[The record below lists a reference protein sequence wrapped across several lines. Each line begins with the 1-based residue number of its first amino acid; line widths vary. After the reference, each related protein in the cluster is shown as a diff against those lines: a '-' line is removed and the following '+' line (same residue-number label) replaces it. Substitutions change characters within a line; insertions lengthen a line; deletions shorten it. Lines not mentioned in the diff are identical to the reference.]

1 MANLRG
7 GNFDKQIKDAVHRMG
22 KIGQKKDGGN
32 DTHSKNIHVKR
43 VSQLTDFKN
52 YLNKNELG
60 GKLNNHL
67 NDNTIKDFLK
77 DRTRDLKSN
86 SSETYIRGFSSLVQS
101 LNDNNITTNLKSE
114 TFNNLVKDVKENS
127 DNLFDKNRSIRDKE
141 GLTNSMYEK
150 HFNSGVMSQIQFE
163 LGYRVSEAHE
173 LIQNPDKYIN
183 DNSVTGLKG
192 KGGREYKEKVI
203 SSELIKK
210 IESIEKN
217 SSISQYQ
224 KNLQEEGVKSH
235 DLRITYAAALR
246 DNFGLSNK
254 EISEELNHSREGIT
268 VYYLARA

>member
-7 GNFDKQIKDAVHRMG
+7 GNFDKQIKDATHRMG
-22 KIGQKKDGGN
+22 KLGQKKDGEN
-32 DTHSKNIHVKR
+32 NTHSKNIQDKR
-43 VSQLTDFKN
+43 VSQLNDFKN
-52 YLNKNELG
+52 YLNQNKLD
-60 GKLNNHL
+60 GKLNTHL

-86 SSETYIRGFSSLVQS
+86 SSETYIRGFSSMVKGLS
-101 LNDNNITTNLKSE
+101 DNNITTDVTRK
-114 TFNNLVKDVKENS
+114 TFNDLVIDIKLNS
-127 DNLFDKNRSIRDKE
+127 DNSFDKNRSIGDKE
-141 GLTNSMYEK
+141 GLTNAMYEK

-192 KGGREYKEKVI
+192 KGGREYKEKQI
-203 SSELIKK
+203 SSELIQK

-224 KNLQEEGVKSH
+224 KDLQEEGVKSH

-246 DNFGLSNK
+246 DNLGLSNK
-254 EISEELNHSREGIT
+254 EISEELNHSREEIT